1 MNVSLAPTPA
11 SRQLA
16 QPQSFT
22 RQQQAAAP
30 QNPQESYL
38 ASPGGGGMSI
48 STKNAI
54 VSAVGGLAAGALAM
68 SGVVPGGHIGSW
80 LGGMAV
86 FALTKGIYH
95 GVEEV
100 RANRANGGQYSDAS
114 CFKLG
119 FSEFGKRNIMNG
131 LLHSSINTALA
142 GMGPGGMVAGAAIS
156 GTLTKLTGY

>member
-1 MNVSLAPTPA
+1 MNVSLVTTSA

-16 QPQSFT
+16 QPQTFT
-22 RQQQAAAP
+22 QQQQSAGFP
-30 QNPQESYL
+30 KESVQI
-38 ASPGGGGMSI
+38 SGNSGGMSV

-86 FALTKGIYH
+86 FALTKGVYH
-95 GVEEV
+95 GLEEV
-100 RANRANGGQYSDAS
+100 KANKANGSPYSDGS

-142 GMGPGGMVAGAAIS
+142 GFGPGGMLAGAAIS